1 MLSDTTSY
9 SGASV
14 DMYEFVFTAHPAVK
28 ANTKNNTGDAFN
40 FLLSLIFVCV
50 SVTIISFCWIE
61 GFPLRSR
68 FKVLLGCV
76 AAMVL
81 TACVTPVTIVQPV
94 DPAIRDSLAVER
106 TEVVVDDD
114 LADYKLLDQPKLVSA
129 LEDEFSKSLP
139 IITDENSQ
147 TPVEVHVE
155 VLAYRE
161 PNAALAIVLG
171 DTAQIVG
178 NVVLKEPETA
188 LVIGEYYIEV
198 IEGAGG
204 LLGLA
209 AADTNEPELAREF
222 VEKFMEFLVKDSK

>member
-1 MLSDTTSY
+1 MY
-9 SGASV
+9 SRLKILVWCA
-14 DMYEFVFTAHPAVK
+14 TA
-28 ANTKNNTGDAFN
+28 
-40 FLLSLIFVCV
+40 L
-50 SVTIISFCWIE
+50 
-61 GFPLRSR
+61 
-68 FKVLLGCV
+68 
-76 AAMVL
+76 VL

-94 DPAIRDSLAVER
+94 DPAIRDSLVVER
-106 TEVVVDDD
+106 TEVVVDND
-114 LADYKLLDQPKLVSA
+114 LADYDRLDQPRLITA
-129 LEDEFSKSLP
+129 LQDEFSKNLP
-139 IITDENSQ
+139 TVSGADAQ

-178 NVVLKEPETA
+178 NVVLKRPETA
-188 LVIGEYYIEV
+188 TVIGEYYIEV

-222 VEKFMEFLVKDSK
+222 VDKFMEFLVKDPK